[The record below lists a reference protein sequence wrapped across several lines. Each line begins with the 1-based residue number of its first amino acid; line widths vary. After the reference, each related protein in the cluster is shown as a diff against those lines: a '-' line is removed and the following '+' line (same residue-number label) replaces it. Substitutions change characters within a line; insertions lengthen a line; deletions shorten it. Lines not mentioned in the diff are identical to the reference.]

1 MGVTGCTNS
10 ENSKLGA
17 SIYFSFHK
25 SKCLLEDLRQNIKKC
40 AIPFSTETAS
50 PSEKK
55 KECIN
60 YKWRSSR
67 AALTVILRA
76 HFN

>member
-55 KECIN
+55 GMHKLQMEVFWGSIDC
-60 YKWRSSR
+60 YTKS
-67 AALTVILRA
+67 T
-76 HFN
+76 F